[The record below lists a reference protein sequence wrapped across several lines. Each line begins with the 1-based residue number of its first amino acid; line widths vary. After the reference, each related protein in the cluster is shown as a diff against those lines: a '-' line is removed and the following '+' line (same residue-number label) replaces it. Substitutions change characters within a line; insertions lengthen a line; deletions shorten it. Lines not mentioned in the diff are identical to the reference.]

1 VADEISLG
9 ALPQRFADFRDDQR
23 ERYAE
28 LGKRLDGSVPL
39 PLFQAHTAEARREH
53 DELAKDIAEVKAMIE
68 ADQRQRAQDRRM
80 IFTALFTSILAP
92 IALLFIQSYMN
103 SRGGAP

>member
-1 VADEISLG
+1 MADELSLG
-9 ALPQRFADFRDDQR
+9 ALHQRLADVRDDMR
-23 ERYAE
+23 ERHAD
-28 LGKRLDGSVPL
+28 LGKRIDGTVPL

-53 DELAKDIAEVKAMIE
+53 DELAKDIADLKAAIE

-80 IFTALFTSILAP
+80 ILTALFTSILAP

-103 SRGGAP
+103 SRGGGP